1 MTALL
6 TRLREARGTGTGADD
21 GLTLIEM
28 VVAITVLGVAMIL
41 FTGGMIQIYT
51 NLNKTESL
59 SGVQAQLNAAFLRLD
74 KEIRYASS
82 IGAQDTEGSDNYFRY
97 LITNTGTP
105 TCIELKLDAAA
116 KKLLRRTWTHTT
128 GTPAVTAWLPL
139 ASNVTATS
147 PFNVVPAAGSQL
159 TPQLILRLRAWNG
172 AGSDATSRAT
182 ELTFTALNDTAGV
195 ADSTLCSE
203 GDAVP

>member
-6 TRLREARGTGTGADD
+6 TRLRAARDAGDD
-21 GLTLIEM
+21 SGLTLIEM
-28 VVAITVLGVAMIL
+28 VVAITVLSVAMIL

-59 SGVQAQLNAAFLRLD
+59 SGVQAQLNEAFLRLD

-82 IGAQDTEGSDNYFRY
+82 IGAPDAEAPDYYIRY
-97 LITNTGTP
+97 LITNTGSP
-105 TCIELKLDAAA
+105 TCVELKLDGTA
-116 KKLLRRTWTHTT
+116 KKLLRRNWTHTT

-139 ASNVTATS
+139 ATNVTATT
-147 PFNVVPAAGSQL
+147 PFVVNDAMGPRL
-159 TPQLILRLRAWNG
+159 TPQLVVRVRAANG
-172 AGSDATSRAT
+172 AAGDATSRAT
-182 ELTFTALNDTAGV
+182 EVTFTALNATGGV

-203 GDAVP
+203 GDAIP